1 MALKADDD
9 HSRPLTPAEQPTQA
23 SAPSGAS
30 RSRSRRG
37 PKTAAGKKKV
47 SENALTH
54 GLSSARLIV
63 LGEDSADWETYRR
76 RIVEDRAPV
85 AALEAL
91 LAERG
96 AASVW
101 RLRRVTAYEEQAFAE
116 QQERPNITRL
126 ASLMPQD
133 PATIE
138 RIMRYEAHLTRQL
151 YQAQHELEAMQAAR
165 RGRPTPL

>member
-1 MALKADDD
+1 RYGSAYAFIEEAAMALKADDD
-9 HSRPLTPAEQPTQA
+9 HSRPLFPEEQPTQA

-63 LGEDSADWETYRR
+63 LGEASADWETHRR
-76 RIVEDRAPV
+76 RVVENLAPV
-85 AALEAL
+85 GAVETL
-91 LAERG
+91 LAERV
-96 AASVW
+96 AAGFW
-101 RLRRVTAYEEQAFAE
+101 RLRRVAAYEEQAFAE

-126 ASLMPQD
+126 TSLMPQD
-133 PATIE
+133 PATID
-138 RIMRYEAHLTRQL
+138 RIIRFEAHLSR
-151 YQAQHELEAMQAAR
+151 
-165 RGRPTPL
+165 